1 MTQEVCD
8 FLVCCDEAAERG
20 KRLRESAHDEL
31 DIVGNALSVA
41 DAAAAGAEHRY
52 EFLGI
57 SFYASGDA
65 GGASFDFIC
74 RDKEDGTVKNIA
86 FEKEQSVDEFL
97 QFFKRFNV
105 VLGLRHQYEKLDEVE
120 NPIET
125 IYVDD
130 RDE

>member
-1 MTQEVCD
+1 M
-8 FLVCCDEAAERG
+8 
-20 KRLRESAHDEL
+20 K
-31 DIVGNALSVA
+31 A
-41 DAAAAGAEHRY
+41 DVQYNDYIGTAAADMSDFDCNRILSYLEQKGIKDDRY